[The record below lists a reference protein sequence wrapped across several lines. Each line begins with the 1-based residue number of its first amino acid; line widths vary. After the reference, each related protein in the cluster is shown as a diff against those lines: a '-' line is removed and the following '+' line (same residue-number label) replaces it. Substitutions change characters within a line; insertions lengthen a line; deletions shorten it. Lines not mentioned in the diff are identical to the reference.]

1 MNIDVTPSFAL
12 VALAAVLVGTGVYL
26 MLERTLTRIVIGVG
40 IAGNGVNVLLM
51 IAGGRAGRPPLNDG
65 GSADGMADP
74 LPQALTLTA
83 IVITLATI
91 AFGLAMAYRSWQLN
105 GHDEVQD
112 DLEDRRLARRA
123 AADVVSER
131 TSDDSGSTLAEDA
144 LLTRDET
151 VTDAEDLADLGR
163 PEEPFSPVAP
173 HAEEESAEEPAE
185 PRYEPADDG
194 EDSAETAEGETGED
208 DVEGEPRQGES
219 GLGED
224 APDATDDPAQAN
236 DAGEGGTEP
245 QESDA
250 ATDVAEEGLGREGE
264 R

>member
-1 MNIDVTPSFAL
+1 MNIDMTPSFAL

-26 MLERTLTRIVIGVG
+26 MLERTLTRIVLGVG

-51 IAGGRAGRPPLNDG
+51 ISGGRSGTPPLNDG
-65 GSADGMADP
+65 GSIDGMADP

-123 AADVVSER
+123 AADVVSSR
-131 TSDDSGSTLAEDA
+131 TYDDSGTTLAEDA
-144 LLTRDET
+144 LTTRDET

-163 PEEPFSPVAP
+163 PDEPFSPVAP
-173 HAEEESAEEPAE
+173 DAPEEIDDEAKSRYETHDPAE
-185 PRYEPADDG
+185 SDG
-194 EDSAETAEGETGED
+194 EGEGESDGEHT
-208 DVEGEPRQGES
+208 DVG
-219 GLGED
+219 
-224 APDATDDPAQAN
+224 ATSDLN
-236 DAGEGGTEP
+236 EGG
-245 QESDA
+245 DG
-250 ATDVAEEGLGREGE
+250 EERS
-264 R
+264 

>member
-1 MNIDVTPSFAL
+1 MTIDVTPSFAL

-51 IAGGRAGRPPLNDG
+51 IAGGRSGTPPINDG
-65 GSADGMADP
+65 GPIGGMADP
-74 LPQALTLTA
+74 VPQALTLTA

-123 AADVVSER
+123 AADVLSER
-131 TSDDSGSTLAEDA
+131 TADDSGSTLAEDA

-163 PEEPFSPVAP
+163 PDEPFSPIAP
-173 HAEEESAEEPAE
+173 DEPEPAVEE
-185 PRYEPADDG
+185 PRYETDDDANEGDGAADSERWTDAVGSDG
-194 EDSAETAEGETGED
+194 DGDAREGEA
-208 DVEGEPRQGES
+208 
-219 GLGED
+219 GLGEA
-224 APDATDDPAQAN
+224 APDAVDDPAQAD
-236 DAGEGGTEP
+236 DAG
-245 QESDA
+245 
-250 ATDVAEEGLGREGE
+250 GE
-264 R
+264 VPR

>member
-1 MNIDVTPSFAL
+1 MNIDVTPSLAL
-12 VALAAVLVGTGVYL
+12 VALAAVCIGTGVYL

-51 IAGGRAGRPPLNDG
+51 VAGGRGGTPPINTG
-65 GSADGMADP
+65 GSAEGMADP

-123 AADVVSER
+123 AADVISER
-131 TSDDSGSTLAEDA
+131 TADDSGSTLAEDA

-163 PEEPFSPVAP
+163 PEEPAVPEQPFSPVAP
-173 HAEEESAEEPAE
+173 GEPEVDHEAMS
-185 PRYEPADDG
+185 RYE
-194 EDSAETAEGETGED
+194 
-208 DVEGEPRQGES
+208 
-219 GLGED
+219 
-224 APDATDDPAQAN
+224 
-236 DAGEGGTEP
+236 TEP
-245 QESDA
+245 SDA
-250 ATDVAEEGLGREGE
+250 AADVAEEALPGDAGETDGEGRL
-264 R
+264 